1 MLTTVT
7 PGAQELSMASSA
19 ATPPRDAP
27 YPTLVGTATSGTP
40 VSPPTTDGS
49 APSIP
54 ATTTRQSA
62 AASRSRTP
70 SSRCRPA
77 TPTSSIRST
86 LEPCT
91 RTVSA
96 ASAATGASDVP
107 ALTTATVP
115 RAVGIGPRVTARATG
130 SIPASGRARATDASA
145 SSDSRVAS
153 TARSGC
159 RSCRV
164 RRIVTT
170 WSGVL
175 PAPYTTS
182 GSPVRAARSTS
193 TRAKPR
199 SATRGSI
206 GSGCSTGGTYP
217 PVHSTAVASVGGRVL
232 AVHRVETHW
241 TAHREEGA
249 HHAEDRFL
257 RAGHAQLRGA
267 ADTRPASRQGLL
279 RFPFRMGDRRG
290 PPRRPGERLP
300 HALQGRRVRRG
311 HLGAD
316 ARAGEPPGVL

>member
-40 VSPPTTDGS
+40 FSPPTTDGS

-86 LEPCT
+86 PEPCT

-115 RAVGIGPRVTARATG
+115 RAVGSGPRVTARATG

-170 WSGVL
+170 CSGVL

-199 SATRGSI
+199 FLVRGSCSSTRG
-206 GSGCSTGGTYP
+206 TYSAG
-217 PVHSTAVASVGGRVL
+217 VVTVGGRVL
-232 AVHRVETHW
+232 SGSMATFERYAQGTPSYVELVTPDQAGAKEFYGPLFGWELEDVPLGPDVTYVAV
-241 TAHREEGA
+241 AKEG
-249 HHAEDRFL
+249 DQI
-257 RAGHAQLRGA
+257 AG
-267 ADTRPASRQGLL
+267 
-279 RFPFRMGDRRG
+279 
-290 PPRRPGERLP
+290 
-300 HALQGRRVRRG
+300 
-311 HLGAD
+311 
-316 ARAGEPPGVL
+316 